1 MAGWDRCAAP
11 VLSGSEQQHGRHGRG
26 RPAGSREPTRSAAG
40 RGRLRA
46 QPRQES
52 RSAGTRPG
60 RQPAAS
66 PPRLPSAVRGAA
78 LPAAAPPLRGGGG
91 PSPPSSG
98 PGPGPRL
105 RLRVTILAPSACM
118 PGPASAPRRWCAP
131 GTTTPSTPR
140 ARRAALPGPEVQWRF
155 RRASRA
161 PGARSAP
168 GPASPA
174 RGGCGAGTVRSGGDA
189 GRGPRS
195 AWGPG
200 PAAPSS
206 ASPRSCERR
215 PRSAWGVPGPRA
227 PRWAAAPERA

>member
-1 MAGWDRCAAP
+1 MGATGGGA
-11 VLSGSEQQHGRHGRG
+11 
-26 RPAGSREPTRSAAG
+26 RPAHGSPRGAQRAGSAAG
-40 RGRLRA
+40 SARA
-46 QPRQES
+46 GEPQR
-52 RSAGTRPG
+52 GTRPG

-118 PGPASAPRRWCAP
+118 PGPASAPRRRCAP

-140 ARRAALPGPEVQWRF
+140 ARRAALPGPEVQVALPAGVSGSGCALR
-155 RRASRA
+155 SRPGL
-161 PGARSAP
+161 PGARRLR
-168 GPASPA
+168 
-174 RGGCGAGTVRSGGDA
+174 RGHRAVRR
-189 GRGPRS
+189 GRGARTS
-195 AWGPG
+195 QRLGPG
-200 PAAPSS
+200 PRP
-206 ASPRSCERR
+206 RR
-215 PRSAWGVPGPRA
+215 PQPRPGVASGVPAPLGGPWARA